1 MKNVQVYNIVILM
14 FNLFFYAM
22 TCVSVV
28 KSLADVCNAV
38 GTDLCGNK
46 YMCVNNTCVFK
57 CEFFTCN
64 QHGQCFLETV
74 NEVPTP
80 MCR

>member
-1 MKNVQVYNIVILM
+1 M
-14 FNLFFYAM
+14 FYVTLTLKTFVWLDHLVLI
-22 TCVSVV
+22 VSVV
-28 KSLADVCNAV
+28 KSLTDVCNAV

-80 MCR
+80 LCR